1 MDQPTQAIADYAAG
15 MRFEALARG
24 AIDAAKRHL
33 IDSVGCALGAVGARP
48 VAIARRGIF
57 SDRDSLG
64 LAVSRPLHITSGS
77 ASILA
82 SSGVT
87 DDRGIVYAQEIV
99 SLASTTPETDYE
111 LGYTTLLSADT
122 MLQASLI
129 YQQNAGGEAGVDA
142 LAGVVTL
149 TKRW

>member
-1 MDQPTQAIADYAAG
+1 
-15 MRFEALARG
+15 
-24 AIDAAKRHL
+24 
-33 IDSVGCALGAVGARP
+33 
-48 VAIARRGIF
+48 
-57 SDRDSLG
+57 
-64 LAVSRPLHITSGS
+64 
-77 ASILA
+77 
-82 SSGVT
+82 VT

>member
-1 MDQPTQAIADYAAG
+1 MVETEASPVAGSIVQSYSAIVSQSYG
-15 MRFEALARG
+15 
-24 AIDAAKRHL
+24 
-33 IDSVGCALGAVGARP
+33 

-87 DDRGIVYAQEIV
+87 DDRGIVYAQEVV

-142 LAGVVTL
+142 LAGVVTY
-149 TKRW
+149 TQRW